1 MLKTFKNEEKRSTI
15 AVIEDCQTD
24 AIAHIGR
31 IMAARHLVN
40 LNRGNCK
47 RCEQIK
53 FASKCIPGVR
63 EAEMPNVIKA
73 TVTCDARDEYNEAV
87 GESEAVKKAMSNHK
101 RVFLKAL
108 TRWQVAMLKDIIAVS
123 PETFEDALKKVH
135 KCTCCKDK

>member
-1 MLKTFKNEEKRSTI
+1 MLKIFRNSKKQTTV

-31 IMAARHLVN
+31 IMAARHQVN
-40 LNRGNCK
+40 LNRGDCK
-47 RCEQIK
+47 RCEQIR

-101 RVFLKAL
+101 KSYLKAL
-108 TRWQVAMLKDIIAVS
+108 KRWQVAMLKDIIAVS
-123 PETFEDALKKVH
+123 PETFEDALHTVRPC
-135 KCTCCKDK
+135 KCKCE